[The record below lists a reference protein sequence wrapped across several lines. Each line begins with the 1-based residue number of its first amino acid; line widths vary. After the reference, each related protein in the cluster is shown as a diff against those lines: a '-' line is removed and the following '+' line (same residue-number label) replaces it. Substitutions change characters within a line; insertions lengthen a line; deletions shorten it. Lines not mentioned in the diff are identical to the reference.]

1 MFSKLCKKLLL
12 SIITLLCCYCIFNN
26 FAIISS
32 AKSEVDTTI
41 GVERVEAP
49 NEVIEFIVDKAV
61 EIVSDV
67 LDDPTYLGIS
77 DFSTNDIQV
86 MDPYILFLK
95 QNDGSFKENDI
106 YYFPVISN
114 QKVLFTIDVFMTP
127 EGYNYSVA
135 NELGEILTKFID
147 NDDCMRLYVDNGER
161 FNKCE
166 YQYYSIESD
175 VNHIQNEEN
184 LRSRGIITEEKLNV
198 LLDIDLEDNN
208 QYQSN
213 YKEKISSPIQGFSV
227 SDNTTK
233 RLDMTNYLVAQGDY
247 LSTIPYIAPIY
258 RFGIPTQSMTFNGTP
273 YSFSSGGKCLIK

>member
-32 AKSEVDTTI
+32 AKSEDTTI

-49 NEVIEFIVDKAV
+49 NEVIEFIMDKAV
-61 EIVSDV
+61 EIVADV
-67 LDDPTYLGIS
+67 LDDPTYLGIT

-86 MDPYILFLK
+86 MDPYILYLK

-106 YYFPVISN
+106 YYFPVLSN

-135 NELGEILTKFID
+135 NELGEVLTTFID
-147 NDDCMRLYVDNGER
+147 TDDCMRLYVDHGVR

-184 LRSRGIITEEKLNV
+184 LRSHGIITEEKLNV
-198 LLDIDLEDNN
+198 LLDINLENKT
-208 QYQSN
+208 QYQVN
-213 YKEKISSPIQGFSV
+213 HKEKINYPAQGFSV
-227 SDNTTK
+227 NTTTTK
-233 RLDMTNYLVAQGDY
+233 RLDMTNYLVAQADY

-258 RFGIPTQSMTFNGTP
+258 RFGTATHSMTFKAP
-273 YSFSSGGKCLIK
+273 PLFFF

>member
-26 FAIISS
+26 FAIISN

-41 GVERVEAP
+41 GIERVEAP

-61 EIVSDV
+61 EIVGDV
-67 LDDPTYLGIS
+67 LDDPTYLGIT

-86 MDPYILFLK
+86 MDPYILYIK

-135 NELGEILTKFID
+135 NELGEVLTTLI
-147 NDDCMRLYVDNGER
+147 NTDDCMRLYVDNGEN

-166 YQYYSIESD
+166 YQYHSIESN
-175 VNHIQNEEN
+175 VNRIQNEEN
-184 LRSRGIITEEKLNV
+184 LRSRGIITEDKLNV

-208 QYQSN
+208 QHQATHN
-213 YKEKISSPIQGFSV
+213 EKISDPTQGFSV
-227 SDNTTK
+227 NDNTTR
-233 RLDMTNYLVAQGDY
+233 RLDVINCLVSQAPHIATNVFNPWGYGTV
-247 LSTIPYIAPIY
+247 IPY
-258 RFGIPTQSMTFNGTP
+258 
-273 YSFSSGGKCLIK
+273 YSNKTTLLFF